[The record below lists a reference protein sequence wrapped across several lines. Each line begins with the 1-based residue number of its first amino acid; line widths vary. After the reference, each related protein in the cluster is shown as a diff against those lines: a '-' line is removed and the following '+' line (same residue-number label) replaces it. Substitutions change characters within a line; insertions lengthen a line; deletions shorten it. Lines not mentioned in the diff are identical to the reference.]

1 MSIHPSPS
9 PRTGLK
15 VAIAVALALAAAG
28 VAAWWV
34 WPKSAPPTVA
44 RIDTTGLPEPL
55 RQRVESGEVKLLP
68 QDLSQKET
76 DKLIADAHQHMRQR
90 LREYARMTPEEK
102 KKYLDDQIDQQEKLR
117 AAGGLP
123 LTPSTQPAG
132 PDVRA
137 EASADGTQRRV
148 MIRRGPGDEKSMM
161 ESMDPELRALMAQFT
176 SDLRQRRAERG
187 LPDAPGVVMIRRET
201 ITR

>member
-1 MSIHPSPS
+1 MSIHPS

-68 QDLSQKET
+68 QDLSQKDT
-76 DKLIADAHQHMRQR
+76 DKLIADAHQHIRQR
-90 LREYARMTPEEK
+90 LRQYARMTPEEK
-102 KKYLDDQIDQQEKLR
+102 KKHLDEQIDQQEKLR
-117 AAGGLP
+117 AAGDF
-123 LTPSTQPAG
+123 PSVPTTQPAG
-132 PDVRA
+132 PGVRA
-137 EASADGTQRRV
+137 ETSPDATQRRV
-148 MIRRGPGDEKSMM
+148 IIRQAPGDEKSMM

-187 LPDAPGVVMIRRET
+187 LPDAPGMVMIRRET
-201 ITR
+201 VTR